1 MADVFKVHPETP
13 QKRLLHRVS
22 ECLRSGGVIV
32 YPTDSSYAV
41 GCGLGEKDALE
52 RIRAIRHFDKDH
64 LFTLLCRDLSEI
76 AVYAKVDNW
85 AFRMLKNAT
94 PGPYTF
100 VLRATHEVPRRLQH
114 PKRKTIGLR
123 VPNHAIALGIVETLG
138 TPIMTATLRSPVD
151 DAPIS
156 DPETARQ
163 HFEKLVDVIVDGGA
177 CGVQPTTLIDLSEDA
192 PKVLRE
198 GKGELEAIGVV

>member
-1 MADVFKVHPETP
+1 MADVFHIHPETP
-13 QKRLLHRVS
+13 QKRLLRGAAD
-22 ECLRSGGVIV
+22 CLRSGGVIV

-41 GCGLGEKDALE
+41 GCGLGEKEALD
-52 RIRAIRHFDKDH
+52 RIRILRHFDADH

-76 AVYAKVDNW
+76 SLYAKVDNW
-85 AFRMLKNAT
+85 AYRMLKNAT

-123 VPNHAIALGIVETLG
+123 VPDHVIALGIVEELG

-151 DAPIS
+151 DEPIS
-156 DPETARQ
+156 DPDTAREF
-163 HFEKLVDVIVDGGA
+163 FEKQVDLIVDGGP
-177 CGVQPTTLIDLSEDA
+177 CGVEPTTLIDLSEEA
-192 PKVLRE
+192 PRVLRE

>member
-1 MADVFKVHPETP
+1 MADVFKIHPETP
-13 QKRLLHRVS
+13 QKRLLQRTA
-22 ECLRSGGVIV
+22 ECLRAGGLIV
-32 YPTDSSYAV
+32 YPTDSSYAL
-41 GCGLGEKDALE
+41 GCGLGEKEALE

-76 AVYAKVDNW
+76 SLYAKVDNW

-114 PKRKTIGLR
+114 AKRKTIGLR
-123 VPNHAIALGIVETLG
+123 VPDHRIALGIVEALG

-151 DAPIS
+151 DAPVS
-156 DPETARQ
+156 SAEAAREY
-163 HFEKLVDVIVDGGA
+163 FDKLVDVIVDGGP
-177 CGVQPTTLIDLSEDA
+177 CGVEPTTLIDLSEEA

-198 GKGELEAIGVV
+198 GKGALEAIGVV

>member
-1 MADVFKVHPETP
+1 MADVFKIHPETP
-13 QKRLLHRVS
+13 QKRLLQRTA
-22 ECLRSGGVIV
+22 ECLRAGGLIV
-32 YPTDSSYAV
+32 YPTDSSYAL
-41 GCGLGEKDALE
+41 GCGLGEKEALE
-52 RIRAIRHFDKDH
+52 RIRGIRHFDKDH

-76 AVYAKVDNW
+76 SLYAKVDNW

-123 VPNHAIALGIVETLG
+123 VPDHRIALGIVETLG
-138 TPIMTATLRSPVD
+138 APIMTATLRSPAD
-151 DAPIS
+151 DAPVS
-156 DPETARQ
+156 DAETAREY
-163 HFEKLVDVIVDGGA
+163 FDKVVDAIVDGGP
-177 CGVQPTTLIDLSEDA
+177 CGVEPTTLIDLSEEA

-198 GKGELEAIGVV
+198 GKGALEAIGVV

>member
-13 QKRLLHRVS
+13 QKRLLHRIA
-22 ECLRSGGVIV
+22 ECLRAGGVII

-41 GCGLGEKDALE
+41 GCGLGEKDALQ
-52 RIRAIRHFDKDH
+52 RIRSIRHFDKDH

-76 AVYAKVDNW
+76 SLYAKVDNW
-85 AFRMLKNAT
+85 AYRMLRSAT

-123 VPNHAIALGIVETLG
+123 VPDHPIALGIVETLG
-138 TPIMTATLRSPVD
+138 TPIMTATLRSPMD
-151 DAPIS
+151 DEPIS

-163 HFEKLVDVIVDGGA
+163 YFEKLVDVIVDGGA
-177 CGVQPTTLIDLSEDA
+177 CGVEPTTLIDLSEEA
-192 PKVLRE
+192 PRVLRE
-198 GKGELEAIGVV
+198 GKGALEAIGVV